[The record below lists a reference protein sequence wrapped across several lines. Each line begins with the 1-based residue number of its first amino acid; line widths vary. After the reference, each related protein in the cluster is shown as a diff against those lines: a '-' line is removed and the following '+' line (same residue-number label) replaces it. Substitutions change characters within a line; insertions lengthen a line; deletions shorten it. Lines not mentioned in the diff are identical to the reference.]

1 MKDNEKMILIIFDWG
16 ESTWKSMINAIIF
29 LLYIEVSISIPRA
42 ADNSGYF
49 VSVERGPIAAG
60 VILSCAL
67 RSCIFALNM
76 NENNGLICSIYRAE
90 IETFVEDKD
99 AENTKRSAKV

>member
-49 VSVERGPIAAG
+49 VSVERGRIAAG
-60 VILSCAL
+60 GYFVVQCTVAQL
-67 RSCIFALNM
+67 ALNM

-90 IETFVEDKD
+90 
-99 AENTKRSAKV
+99 N